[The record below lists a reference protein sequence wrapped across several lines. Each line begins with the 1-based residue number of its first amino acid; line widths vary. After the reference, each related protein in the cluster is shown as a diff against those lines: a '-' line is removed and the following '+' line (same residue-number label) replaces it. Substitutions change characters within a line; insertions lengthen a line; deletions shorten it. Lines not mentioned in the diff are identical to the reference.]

1 MVEEE
6 LKQLLGVEELDNKDP
21 QYFQQRNAAAKLA
34 IAQMSETEKAEFDL
48 ALERQRAEGN
58 SKPVQQQ

>member
-1 MVEEE
+1 MILFGKLRGVLLKK

-34 IAQMSETEKAEFDL
+34 IVQMSETEKAEFDL
-48 ALERQRAEGN
+48 ALERR
-58 SKPVQQQ
+58 

>member
-34 IAQMSETEKAEFDL
+34 IAQMSEIEKAEFDL
-48 ALERQRAEGN
+48 ALERQ
-58 SKPVQQQ
+58 

>member
-21 QYFQQRNAAAKLA
+21 QYFQQRNAAAKFA
-34 IAQMSETEKAEFDL
+34 IAWMSETEKAEFDL
-48 ALERQRAEGN
+48 ALERRQAEGN